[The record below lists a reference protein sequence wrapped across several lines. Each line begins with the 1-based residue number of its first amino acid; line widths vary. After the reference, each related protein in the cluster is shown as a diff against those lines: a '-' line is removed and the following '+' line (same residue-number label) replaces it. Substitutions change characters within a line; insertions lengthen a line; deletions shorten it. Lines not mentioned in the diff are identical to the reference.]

1 MSSRHHIRALEVHD
15 IRFPTSRERLGSDAV
30 HPDPD
35 YSMAY
40 VIIRTD
46 GSPELEGHGFTFTIG
61 RGNDLCAAAIHALE
75 PLLLG
80 EVVEDFF
87 ADMGAFWRRVTGDD
101 QLRWLGPDKGVI
113 HLATCAVVNAVWDM
127 FARSRGLPLWR
138 LLAGMSPEQIV
149 DCVDWRYLSDALSR
163 DDAVA
168 LLERVRPG
176 REAREAELA
185 RAGYPGYTMA
195 AAWLGFSDEQV
206 RALTRQALADGW
218 NAFKMK
224 VGADPEADRRRAALI
239 RAEIGS
245 ERALMMD
252 ANQRWGPD
260 EAKSYMSLLAEFEPF
275 FIEEPTSPDDILGH
289 AAIARAIAPIRV
301 ATGEQVANQIAFKQ
315 FFQAQALHFC
325 QYDPCRLGG
334 VNEILAVLLMA
345 AHYGVPVCPHGG
357 GAGLDELAQHLCA
370 FDYIAVSADL
380 TDRVLEYVA
389 HLHEHFVDPVS
400 VRRGRFRLPERPGFS
415 SALRPEAIDTYR
427 FPEGTAWQPQ

>member
-1 MSSRHHIRALEVHD
+1 MSTSHRIRSLEVHD

-40 VIIRTD
+40 VVIRTD
-46 GSPELEGHGFTFTIG
+46 GTPELEGHGFTFTIG
-61 RGNDLCAAAIHALE
+61 RGNDLCVAAIHALE
-75 PLLLG
+75 HLLLG
-80 EVVEDFF
+80 QVVEDFF

-113 HLATCAVVNAVWDM
+113 HLATCAVVNAMWDM
-127 FARSRGLPLWR
+127 YARHEGVPLWR
-138 LLAGMSPEQIV
+138 LLVDMPPERLA

-163 DDAVA
+163 DEAVE
-168 LLERVRPG
+168 LLERARDG

-185 RAGYPGYTMA
+185 RDGYPGYTMA

-206 RALTRQALADGW
+206 RALTREAVADGW

-239 RAEIGS
+239 RSEIGPD
-245 ERALMMD
+245 RALMMD

-260 EAKSYMSLLAEFEPF
+260 EARAYMKLLAEFDPLW
-275 FIEEPTSPDDILGH
+275 IEEPTNPDDILGH

-301 ATGEQVANQIAFKQ
+301 ATGEQAANQVTFKQ
-315 FFQAQALHFC
+315 FFQAEALHFC
-325 QYDPCRLGG
+325 QLDPCRLGG
-334 VNEILAVLLMA
+334 VNEILGVQLMA
-345 AHYGVPVCPHGG
+345 AHFGVPVCPHGG

-370 FDYIAVSADL
+370 FDYIAVSGDL

-389 HLHEHFVDPVS
+389 HLHEHFVDPVR
-400 VRRGRFRLPERPGFS
+400 VERGRFRLPERAGFS
-415 SALRPEAIDTYR
+415 SELRPEAIAGYR
-427 FPEGTAWQPQ
+427 YPDGTAWRS

>member
-1 MSSRHHIRALEVHD
+1 MSSSHHIRSLEVHD

-40 VIIRTD
+40 VVIRTD
-46 GSPELEGHGFTFTIG
+46 GEPELAGHGYTFTIG
-61 RGNDLCAAAIHALE
+61 RGNDLCVAAIHALE
-75 PLLLG
+75 HLLLG
-80 EVVEDFF
+80 QSVEDLFD
-87 ADMGAFWRRVTGDD
+87 DMGAFWRHVTGDD

-113 HLATCAVVNAVWDM
+113 HLATCAVVNAMWDM
-127 FARSRGLPLWR
+127 YARREGVPLWR
-138 LLAGMSPEQIV
+138 LLVGMPPEELA

-163 DDAVA
+163 DAAVA
-168 LLERVRPG
+168 LLERARDG

-185 RAGYPGYTMA
+185 REGYPGYTMA

-206 RALTRQALADGW
+206 RALTREAIADGW

-239 RAEIGS
+239 RAQIGP

-260 EAKSYMSLLAEFEPF
+260 EAKAYMALLAEFDPL

-301 ATGEQVANQIAFKQ
+301 ATGEHVANQIAFKQ
-315 FFQAQALHFC
+315 FFQAGALHFC

-334 VNEILAVLLMA
+334 VNEILGVLLMA
-345 AHYGVPVCPHGG
+345 AHFGVPVCPHGG

-370 FDYIAVSADL
+370 FDYIAVSGDL

-389 HLHEHFVDPVS
+389 HLHEHFVDPVR
-400 VRRGRFRLPERPGFS
+400 VEHGRFRLPQRPGFS
-415 SALRPEAIDTYR
+415 SELRPEAIAHYR
-427 FPEGTAWQPQ
+427 FPEGAAWQS